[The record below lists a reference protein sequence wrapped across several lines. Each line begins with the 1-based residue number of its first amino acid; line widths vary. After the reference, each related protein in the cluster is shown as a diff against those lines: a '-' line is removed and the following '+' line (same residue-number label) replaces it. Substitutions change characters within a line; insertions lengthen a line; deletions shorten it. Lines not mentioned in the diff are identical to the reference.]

1 MSQTLE
7 GRKEA
12 RLAELM
18 AIGSARRGQLSQQYY
33 TYKNKNGRTVKTGP
47 YYVWQRFINGK
58 KHSVRIRPE
67 QVEQVK
73 TDLRTGHDVQAV
85 FDDLFAIFEE
95 SASMQDHD
103 SKKKPRLSRLPVTR
117 KQTPPSR

>member
-33 TYKNKNGRTVKTGP
+33 THKNKGGRTVKTGP
-47 YYVWQRFINGK
+47 YYVWQRYINGK

-73 TDLRTGHDVQAV
+73 ADLRTGRDVQAV
-85 FDDLFAIFEE
+85 FDDLFSIFEE
-95 SASMQDHD
+95 SASVQDQD

-117 KQTPPSR
+117 KQTLPSR